1 MVSIDLLCPCSSTD
15 SSDELN
21 VEQDTTL
28 IESSNITLKE
38 VSNTIIESN
47 TNITNALNNLN
58 NTTNEETETETET
71 EREREE
77 K

>member
-1 MVSIDLLCPCSSTD
+1 MISIDLLCPCSSTD
-15 SSDELN
+15 NSDELN

-28 IESSNITLKE
+28 IKSINTTLKE
-38 VSNTIIESN
+38 VSNIIIESN

-58 NTTNEETETETET
+58 NTTKIETETETES
-71 EREREE
+71 EE

>member
-1 MVSIDLLCPCSSTD
+1 MNSIDLLCPCSSTEN
-15 SSDELN
+15 SDELN

-28 IESSNITLKE
+28 IESINTKLKE

-58 NTTNEETETETET
+58 NTTKKETETESET
-71 EREREE
+71 ESEE
-77 K
+77 Q

>member
-1 MVSIDLLCPCSSTD
+1 MISIDLLCPCSSTEN
-15 SSDELN
+15 SDELN

-28 IESSNITLKE
+28 IESINTTLKE

-47 TNITNALNNLN
+47 IDITNALNNLN
-58 NTTNEETETETET
+58 NTTNKETETETET
-71 EREREE
+71 ERED